1 MTICPGGRCCLAS
14 LEGILEVVHQ
24 LQLES
29 ERQDMGMAVK

>member
-29 ERQDMGMAVK
+29 GRHEHGNGG